1 MKINQKPPVRRRVSK
16 VLMDLDNLHHRKTF
30 GADAALGVRMKSVSM
45 DKTYLFIGYFKIA

>member
-1 MKINQKPPVRRRVSK
+1 
-16 VLMDLDNLHHRKTF
+16 MDLDNLHHRKTF